1 MYIEVKIMSIY
12 LKELSI
18 NDGVKELEYLRK
30 LPYNENGF
38 YNPAESEDL
47 VDEVAFKNWLNQRIM
62 ESKGENLK
70 EGYVPQTI
78 YWVMDQD
85 EIVGIGKMRH
95 YLNEK
100 LLEQGGHIGLGI
112 SNTCRT
118 KGVGTEALK
127 LLLDKAEEIGIE
139 DVLLTNNEN
148 NFASRRIV
156 EKCGG
161 VLESI
166 NDGHCKYWI
175 KLKTINKQR

>member
-1 MYIEVKIMSIY
+1 MGIY
-12 LKELSI
+12 LKELNI
-18 NDGVKELEYLRK
+18 NDGSKELEYLRK
-30 LPYNENGF
+30 IPYNENGF

-47 VDEVAFKNWLNQRIM
+47 VDETTFKNWLNQRIL

-78 YWVMDQD
+78 YWVMYQD

-100 LLEQGGHIGLGI
+100 LLEHGGHIGLGI
-112 SNTCRT
+112 SSACRS
-118 KGVGTEALK
+118 KGIGTEALK
-127 LLLDKAEEIGIE
+127 LLLAKADSIGIE
-139 DVLLTNNEN
+139 EVLLTNNEDN
-148 NFASRRIV
+148 YASRRIV

-161 VLESI
+161 VLECI

-175 KLKTINKQR
+175 KLKTMNKNR

>member
-1 MYIEVKIMSIY
+1 MGIY
-12 LKELSI
+12 LRELNI
-18 NDGVKELEYLRK
+18 NDGIKEIKYLRE
-30 LPYNENGF
+30 LPQNENGF
-38 YNPAESEDL
+38 YNPAAPEDL
-47 VDEVAFKNWLNQRIM
+47 VDEDTFKNWLKKKIL

-70 EGYVPQTI
+70 DGYVPQTI

-100 LLEQGGHIGLGI
+100 LLEHGGHIGLGI
-112 SNTCRT
+112 SSVCRT
-118 KGVGTEALK
+118 KGIGTEALK
-127 LLLDKAEEIGIE
+127 LLLAKAEEFDIE
-139 DVLLTNNEN
+139 EVLLTNNED

-175 KLKTINKQR
+175 KLKKINKQK